1 MESKGVVYMF
11 KERLERFKDN
21 MTRSDN
27 QNNKKKVE
35 NLVIG
40 ILIII
45 ITVIAINTIL
55 GDNKDEKKVK
65 QSNAVTNTISKEQDN
80 INGNKLEERLEG
92 ILSKISGVGNVEV
105 LINYSESEEI
115 VAMYNENRK
124 ETSTQE
130 EDETGGTR
138 VITENDIKRDVI
150 YKEEGGEKTP
160 ITQKTVMPK
169 IEGTII
175 TAEGAGDANVK
186 ENIIQAVSAATGL
199 ASHKIQVFQMSS

>member
-1 MESKGVVYMF
+1 MKS
-11 KERLERFKDN
+11 
-21 MTRSDN
+21 

-35 NLVIG
+35 NLVVG

-55 GDNKDEKKVK
+55 SDSKKSK
-65 QSNAVTNTISKEQDN
+65 QGKQTNAVANTISEEESN

-130 EDETGGTR
+130 EDETGGTLSL
-138 VITENDIKRDVI
+138 IHI
-150 YKEEGGEKTP
+150 
-160 ITQKTVMPK
+160 
-169 IEGTII
+169 
-175 TAEGAGDANVK
+175 
-186 ENIIQAVSAATGL
+186 
-199 ASHKIQVFQMSS
+199 

>member
-1 MESKGVVYMF
+1 M
-11 KERLERFKDN
+11 
-21 MTRSDN
+21 
-27 QNNKKKVE
+27 E

-65 QSNAVTNTISKEQDN
+65 QSNAVTNTLSKEQDN

-124 ETSTQE
+124 
-130 EDETGGTR
+130 R
-138 VITENDIKRDVI
+138 LVILRLK
-150 YKEEGGEKTP
+150 
-160 ITQKTVMPK
+160 
-169 IEGTII
+169 
-175 TAEGAGDANVK
+175 
-186 ENIIQAVSAATGL
+186 
-199 ASHKIQVFQMSS
+199 

>member
-1 MESKGVVYMF
+1 MLKEKLQRF
-11 KERLERFKDN
+11 KEN

-35 NLVIG
+35 NLVVG
-40 ILIII
+40 ILILI

-55 GDNKDEKKVK
+55 SDNKKDKKEK
-65 QSNAVTNTISKEQDN
+65 QINTVTNTMSKEEN
-80 INGNKLEERLEG
+80 KNNSNELEEKLEK
-92 ILSKISGVGNVEV
+92 ILSRISGVGNVEV

-124 ETSTQE
+124 ETSTKE

-150 YKEEGGEKTP
+150 YKEEEGERTP

-175 TAEGAGDANVK
+175 TAEGADNANVK
-186 ENIIQAVSAATGL
+186 ENIIQAVSAVTGL